1 MRASA
6 LRVGAQLSASTTGKS
21 IWMSSGPGKVTAH
34 KNVDTVAKDAASL
47 GKLYEVVKRAQHQ
60 SQGSLTSQQVQEI
73 CGVIG
78 RQGRSQCVIGA
89 IECHCECCSR
99 CCKPWAM
106 AAVQG

>member
-6 LRVGAQLSASTTGKS
+6 LRVGAQLSASTSATGKS
-21 IWMSSGPGKVTAH
+21 IWMSSGPGKVAAH

-78 RQGRSQCVIGA
+78 RQGQLSCAV
-89 IECHCECCSR
+89 
-99 CCKPWAM
+99 AM
-106 AAVQG
+106 F